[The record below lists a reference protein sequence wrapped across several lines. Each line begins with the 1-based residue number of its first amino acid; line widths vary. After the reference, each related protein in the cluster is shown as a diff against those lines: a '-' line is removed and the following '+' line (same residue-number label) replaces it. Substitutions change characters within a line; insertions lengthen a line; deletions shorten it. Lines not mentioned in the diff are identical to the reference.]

1 VDSIETVKVVKAH
14 APGYAIIN
22 KSDFDPERHE
32 LFGVKSDGK
41 ADLVAQALELGLES
55 KSILERW
62 SVERLKIAI
71 AKAGDKS

>member
-1 VDSIETVKVVKAH
+1 VDSLETIKIVKPH

-32 LFGVKSDGK
+32 LFGGKLGEK

-62 SVERLKIAI
+62 SVDRLKAAI
-71 AKAGDKS
+71 SKAKDAE